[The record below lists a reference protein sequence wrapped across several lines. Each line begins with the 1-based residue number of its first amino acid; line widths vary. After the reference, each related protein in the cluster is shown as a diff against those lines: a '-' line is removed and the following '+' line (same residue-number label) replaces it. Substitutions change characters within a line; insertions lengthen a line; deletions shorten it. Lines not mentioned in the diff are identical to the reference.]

1 MGAVTARVDQE
12 RVAGGNPLM
21 IRAIIED
28 RIRRVW
34 AILAGMAALAVT
46 VAMVPIMIH
55 DRLQ

>member
-1 MGAVTARVDQE
+1 
-12 RVAGGNPLM
+12 M
-21 IRAIIED
+21 IRAIIGD

-34 AILAGMAALAVT
+34 AILVGMATLAVT